1 MTTPVAATR
10 DTLSTQFEHV
20 RKKVASLFN
29 RVKESEEIPQKTLK
43 GIIEEQAM
51 QDYIGIEDIK
61 HLYPKSGRTGTIEKG
76 IEDIKHL
83 YPKSKTKTTEKGF
96 EDIKHLYR
104 KSKSG
109 TNEEAT
115 DDVQYLYDEHDMR
128 LIADGRRIKTWRITS
143 NLNKSLTDTIM
154 WKTTLDIEM
163 RTKVIYSFKCWVY
176 RGNGEVAPYNKMKG
190 SIGTLTSLQEIRDFI
205 KACEAKRLDLED
217 HEFWDKAYLP
227 PERTI
232 ETPES
237 YEGKVLFDHVQIKLI
252 TTNEPL
258 LGCGPLPDWLRK
270 KRCIYAVDGK
280 NERNDNLC
288 VWQFIHD
295 KIWSEALSF

>member
-1 MTTPVAATR
+1 MVGLGTT
-10 DTLSTQFEHV
+10 
-20 RKKVASLFN
+20 
-29 RVKESEEIPQKTLK
+29 
-43 GIIEEQAM
+43 
-51 QDYIGIEDIK
+51 
-61 HLYPKSGRTGTIEKG
+61 EKG

-83 YPKSKTKTTEKGF
+83 YPKSKTKTTEKGI
-96 EDIKHLYR
+96 EDIKHLYQ

-128 LIADGRRIKTWRITS
+128 LIEDGRRIKTWRITS
-143 NLNKSLTDTIM
+143 NLNQSLTDTIM
-154 WKTTLDIEM
+154 WKTTPDIEM

-176 RGNGEVAPYNKMKG
+176 RGGGEVAPYNKTKG

-205 KACEAKRLDLED
+205 KECEAKRLDLED

-232 ETPES
+232 ETHGS
-237 YEGKVLFDHVQIKLI
+237 YEGKVVFDHVQIKLI

-270 KRCIYAVDGK
+270 NDVFMLLMVKMSETITYAFGDV
-280 NERNDNLC
+280 L
-288 VWQFIHD
+288 QFIHD